1 MFLCTT
7 KFDMDEQEATV
18 LEKFFSHDELE
29 TTKEEREDKLGEVE
43 VDPFSDTEEGD
54 ELDDNPENQ
63 LEDSPTEYS
72 CPCSQSL
79 PPAYTQTRVSV
90 RKRKRRDD
98 DTFEYH

>member
-1 MFLCTT
+1 MNVSRYI
-7 KFDMDEQEATV
+7 DEQEATV
-18 LEKFFSHDELE
+18 LDKFFSHDELE
-29 TTKEEREDKLGEVE
+29 ATKEEREDKLGEVE